1 MRAHHPP
8 SWRLS
13 RTLTLGVAVMVV
25 VSACGGGASP
35 SPAPTVAPTATAA
48 TDATPAPTEA
58 GPETMPLADLY
69 ELAKA
74 EGAVTVYG
82 GGGIIPDIT
91 PIFEAEFPGIKV
103 ENVDSTADDLVTRA
117 VAEARG
123 GRVIGD
129 VWQSPI
135 DTVFQMKQQEL
146 LIDSAPAEAEAY
158 PDSLKGSYWV
168 AVELQFL
175 VVAWNTNLVAAGDE
189 PQGWED
195 LADPKWKDKLI
206 ADPRDTQ
213 LLMSLAI
220 DKYGGDEQKA
230 VDLFTAIA
238 ANNPEFQRGRRGI
251 AEELLPAGQRAV
263 CFTCNSHHFPPLIAD
278 GAPVGFE
285 LNEGVGQIVGSA
297 IFNDAPHPMAAMLLH
312 RWLISEAGQEA
323 YATKTSA
330 GNERIPAIP
339 TVDPVADVRPEAIY
353 ALGPEDFADNFDHYQ
368 EVWNGIFNIR

>member
-1 MRAHHPP
+1 M
-8 SWRLS
+8 
-13 RTLTLGVAVMVV
+13 VA

-35 SPAPTVAPTATAA
+35 SPAPTVAPTATAG

-146 LIDSAPAEAEAY
+146 LVDAAPAEAEAY
-158 PDSLKGSYWV
+158 PDTLKGSYWV

-189 PQGWED
+189 PRGWED

-285 LNEGVGQIVGSA
+285 LNEARSSARRSSTMHPIRWRRCSFIAGSSRKPGRRPTPQRP
-297 IFNDAPHPMAAMLLH
+297 APGTSGFPRSRQSTRLPTSGPRPSMPSG
-312 RWLISEAGQEA
+312 RRTSPTTSTTTRRCG
-323 YATKTSA
+323 TGSSTSA
-330 GNERIPAIP
+330 ER
-339 TVDPVADVRPEAIY
+339 
-353 ALGPEDFADNFDHYQ
+353 GPRS
-368 EVWNGIFNIR
+368 NGVVIHPPGG